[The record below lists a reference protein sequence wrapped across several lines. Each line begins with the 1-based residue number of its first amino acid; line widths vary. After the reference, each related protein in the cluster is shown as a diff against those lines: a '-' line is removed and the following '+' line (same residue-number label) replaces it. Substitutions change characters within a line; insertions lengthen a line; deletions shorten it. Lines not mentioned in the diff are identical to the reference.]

1 MMKSPQYCNYEQRK
15 NNFQSR
21 HGVML
26 ERRENTN
33 TTDILTA
40 PYITGPLRHRSFKL
54 HKITR

>member
-1 MMKSPQYCNYEQRK
+1 MKSHQYCNYEQRK
-15 NNFQSR
+15 KKCPSR

-54 HKITR
+54 NKITR